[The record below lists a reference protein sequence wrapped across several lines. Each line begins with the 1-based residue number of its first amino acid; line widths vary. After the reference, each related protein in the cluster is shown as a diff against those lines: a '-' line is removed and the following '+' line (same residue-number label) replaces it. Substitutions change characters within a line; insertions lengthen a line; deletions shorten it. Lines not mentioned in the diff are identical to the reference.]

1 MRLITS
7 IFFILFSSMLFAQER
22 NDIIQQR
29 IEFISEQ
36 LETESIDLTNLIEQ
50 LNFYFDEPI
59 NINSTTGIDLEDLG
73 LLTDV
78 QINDLILHRKVHGK
92 FISIYE
98 LQSLKYWDLET
109 IYIMLPFITVDER
122 LDNLHISFKD
132 AIKHGKFDL
141 FLRYQPGMEQK
152 TGYEDVSDSVLQNS
166 NQHYYGNPD
175 KYYTRFRYS
184 YRTNISIGLTAEKDP
199 GEQFFKGAQKQGFDF
214 YSFHAFYR
222 GGKYLKS
229 FALGDYQIQLG
240 QGLNLWSSYAFGKS
254 SDILTMK
261 RNPIALKP
269 YTSVDESRFFRGAA
283 INLGYRKFDIL
294 LFSSL
299 KTIDATGVQD
309 STVDNLE
316 FVSTINLSGLHR
328 TNSEIS
334 KMNSLKEFISGASLN
349 YRNDYLKIGVQ
360 GVYQTHDKP
369 LNLTIRPY
377 NQYYFN
383 GQSLF
388 SLSSDYNF
396 VYKNINV
403 FGEVSYSLNETNSG
417 MAMLHGALLSLD
429 TRLSLGLLYRDYDK
443 SYQTIY
449 NAGFSEGSRTQNE
462 NGLYA
467 GLKFKINRSWSIN
480 AYTDVFEFPWMKY
493 GVDAPSKGH
502 EFLIQPIYKPSRD
515 FQIYMR
521 FRQQRRQK
529 NGNFENEVI
538 TRLEDVTQRNYRL
551 NISKKIDKFIS
562 LKSRVEM
569 VSIHRESRQDE
580 FGILFTQDISFKPKS
595 FPVDLTLRYALFDTD
610 SYDTRIYTYENNALY
625 VFSIPAYYYQGSRAY
640 ILARYSFLKSMDLW
654 IRYGFF
660 LYNNRSSIGS
670 GPQLIEGNKR
680 SDLTVQLRISL

>member
-1 MRLITS
+1 MKQLTS
-7 IFFILFSSMLFAQER
+7 VFFIFFSAVLFAQER
-22 NDIIQQR
+22 NEIIQQR

-59 NINSTTGIDLEDLG
+59 NINTTTGLEFKDLG
-73 LLTDV
+73 LLSDV
-78 QINDLILHRKVHGK
+78 QINDLILHRKIHGK

-109 IYIMLPFITVDER
+109 IYLMLPFITVDDR
-122 LDNLHISFKD
+122 LDNLHITFKD
-132 AIKHGKFDL
+132 ALKHGKFDL
-141 FLRYQPGMEQK
+141 FLRYQPGIESK
-152 TGYEDVSDSVLQNS
+152 TGYDEVPDSVLQNS
-166 NQHYYGNPD
+166 NQYYYGNAD
-175 KYYTRFRYS
+175 KYYSRFRYS
-184 YRTNISIGLTAEKDP
+184 YKTNISFGITAEKDP

-214 YSFHAFYR
+214 YSFHAFYK

-229 FALGDYQIQLG
+229 VALGDYQIQLG

-261 RNPIALKP
+261 RNPIPVKP

-283 INLGYRKFDIL
+283 INLAYQNFDLL
-294 LFSSL
+294 LFSSF

-334 KMNSLKEFISGASLN
+334 KMNALKEFISGASLN
-349 YRNDYLKIGVQ
+349 YRNDFIKLGVQ
-360 GVYQTHDKP
+360 GVYQTYDKP
-369 LNLTIRPY
+369 LNLTVRPY

-383 GQSLF
+383 GQTLF
-388 SLSSDYNF
+388 SISSDYNF
-396 VYKNINV
+396 VYKNLNL
-403 FGEVSYSLNETNSG
+403 FGEVAYSMNESQNG
-417 MAMLHGALLSLD
+417 MAMLHGALLSID
-429 TRLSLGLLYRDYDK
+429 TKLSLGLLYRNYDET
-443 SYQTIY
+443 YQTFY
-449 NAGFSEGSRTQNE
+449 NAGFSEGSKTQNE

-467 GLKFKINRSWSIN
+467 GLKFKLNKSWSIN
-480 AYTDVFEFPWMKY
+480 AYTDVFEFPWMKF

-515 FQIYMR
+515 FQIYAR

-529 NGNFENEVI
+529 NATSSNDVI
-538 TRLEDVTQRNYRL
+538 TSIEDVTQRNYRL
-551 NISKKIDKFIS
+551 NISKKIEKFIT
-562 LKSRVEM
+562 LKSRVEL
-569 VSIHRESRQDE
+569 VHISRASRADE
-580 FGILFTQDISFKPKS
+580 MGVLFTQDISIKPKS

-640 ILARYSFLKSMDLW
+640 VLVRYSFLRSMDLW

-660 LYNNRSSIGS
+660 LYNNRNEIGS
-670 GPQLIEGNKR
+670 GPQLIEGNRR
-680 SDLTVQLRISL
+680 SDITVQLKISL